1 MSKFKKTMTLDTDTK
16 NFNKYSLADLEKVLD
31 QIEIDPIWESKL
43 RQIVED
49 QNNG

>member
-1 MSKFKKTMTLDTDTK
+1 MSKKTMPLDTDAK